1 MTPKRILAGLL
12 SMVFLTLLGLTFFPD
27 ASTGDPEDLLFFQA
41 TLGVAAVL
49 GIVYAAYGRLPD
61 WIIDLSDGSLTH
73 DDDPS
78 NISPRVYLPILFAL
92 VLVVVLAFIMFV
104 P

>member
-1 MTPKRILAGLL
+1 
-12 SMVFLTLLGLTFFPD
+12 MVFLALLGLTVFFEGG
-27 ASTGDPEDLLFFQA
+27 TGDPEDNLLVQI
-41 TLGVAAVL
+41 TLGVVAVL
-49 GIVYAAYGRLPD
+49 GIVYTAYGRLPD
-61 WIIDLSDGSLTH
+61 WMVDLSDGHLVH

-78 NISPRVYLPILFAL
+78 NISPRVYLTILFAL